1 MVVVELIPILLG
13 FMFVV
18 NILDEYKQFGLI
30 IEKLNEG
37 EKCASVSEAMA
48 MASISSKAMAS
59 SEANKEHHL
68 LSEQNLKEREQ
79 ILKERERILDE
90 REQILKNREQI
101 LKKREDIYTNSS
113 EQYAK
118 KLKTRFR

>member
-18 NILDEYKQFGLI
+18 NILEEYKQFGLI

-37 EKCASVSEAMA
+37 EKCAKEASVSVSVSEAT
-48 MASISSKAMAS
+48 ASSEAIV
-59 SEANKEHHL
+59 SEANKEDHL
-68 LSEQNLKEREQ
+68 LSEQNLQERER
-79 ILKERERILDE
+79 ILNERERILDE
-90 REQILKNREQI
+90 RQQI
-101 LKKREDIYTNSS
+101 LKKREDKYTNSS

>member
-1 MVVVELIPILLG
+1 MNIIMVVVELIPILLG
-13 FMFVV
+13 FIFVV
-18 NILDEYKQFGLI
+18 NILNEYKQFGLI

-68 LSEQNLKEREQ
+68 LSKQNLKEREQ
-79 ILKERERILDE
+79 ILKEREEALI
-90 REQILKNREQI
+90 KREQI